1 MTQVK
6 SSAHPDPW
14 FILFMFGIGVA
25 LLIITYGMYRDALW
39 QDEMSTRSPIVCMK
53 ILYGTRGWGT
63 VKNPDV
69 VHADYHGKA
78 YRFEMGRKY
87 YRSLLGTDTI
97 EACLDPVSGRAFLPV
112 SGRLKHFKWLY
123 AWLGGIGIAVIAGA
137 TGELVRLAKVVLTK
151 RWSN

>member
-1 MTQVK
+1 MKVK
-6 SSAHPDPW
+6 NSTHPGSW
-14 FILFMFGIGVA
+14 FILFMFGMGVA

-63 VKNPDV
+63 VKNPDEV
-69 VHADYHGKA
+69 YAEYQGKT
-78 YRFEMGRKY
+78 YRFELGRKY

-112 SGRLKHFKWLY
+112 SGRVKHFTALY
-123 AWLGGIGIAVIAGA
+123 FWLGGIGIVVIMG
-137 TGELVRLAKVVLTK
+137 TVWEFIQLARMTLAN
-151 RWSN
+151 RRIS